1 MERGECFVYIPHQ
14 SELMLSWKRKFE
26 PVMTVYESKPNLA
39 DHDKIQ
45 GMNANWSAPSS

>member
-1 MERGECFVYIPHQ
+1 MERGMQGEYSSRVPLIYLPQ
-14 SELMLSWKRKFE
+14 RKFE

-45 GMNANWSAPSS
+45 GMNKNWSAPSS